1 MAGIIARFPVPI
13 KALAGTRQLIEAE
26 LPNNAPVEMEVRGR
40 DETLYRVRF
49 EPDGPLRVIFSIE
62 PKTSPTNPGAGLR
75 IPAPFVRLKGKLCEQ
90 SSRAA
95 YAAAANT
102 RRAYVPRGNEVGS
115 TNRSRAASW
124 LSIAKPTAPESFSSW
139 RLIPRDRF
147 TTSTTEPAWR
157 CLICWPGS

>member
-62 PKTSPTNPGAGLR
+62 PKT
-75 IPAPFVRLKGKLCEQ
+75 
-90 SSRAA
+90 
-95 YAAAANT
+95 
-102 RRAYVPRGNEVGS
+102 
-115 TNRSRAASW
+115 
-124 LSIAKPTAPESFSSW
+124 
-139 RLIPRDRF
+139 
-147 TTSTTEPAWR
+147 
-157 CLICWPGS
+157 